1 MSKRAVL
8 CVAFTL
14 LALARSRPT
23 VASTFTQVFDSVDS
37 VELNMDSGVVHI
49 VIQGIPAGGS
59 VAITRLF
66 VFGAAG
72 AASDVSAAT
81 ACQRTALLAM
91 SKPGKYQ
98 FAIGQSE
105 GVSAGACKL
114 ILVTR

>member
-1 MSKRAVL
+1 MKNRAVL

-14 LALARSRPT
+14 LAFAMPRAT

-37 VELNMDSGVVHI
+37 VELNVDSGVVHI

-59 VAITRLF
+59 TPIIRSF

-72 AASDVSAAT
+72 AASDVSSAT

-98 FAIGQSE
+98 LAIGQSE
-105 GVSAGACKL
+105 GVTAGACKL
-114 ILVTR
+114 ILVAH